1 MPETARAV
9 QADDEGQAIDVLVV
23 DDEPQVTELLA
34 DVLEGEG
41 YRVAVASDGVEA
53 LAQVAALRPR
63 LVLLDIMMPRLS
75 GVEVMRRLQ
84 ETDPAQPAIILMSA
98 AVRPVDSP
106 RHVPFLAKP
115 FDLPDLLA
123 RVAHAL

>member
-1 MPETARAV
+1 
-9 QADDEGQAIDVLVV
+9 VV
-23 DDEPQVTELLA
+23 DDEPQVTDLLA

-84 ETDPAQPAIILMSA
+84 EADPARPAIILMSA
-98 AVRPVDSP
+98 AVRPADSP

-115 FDLPDLLA
+115 FDLTDLLA
-123 RVAHAL
+123 RVAQAL